1 MSTKKLLSGI
11 RKADELFSLFED
23 GDVVAV
29 GLSGGKDSTML
40 LEALCDYRFLLESE
54 YGIEISLLGI
64 HIDLGFGE
72 EDLSPLFVHFRQKG
86 IPVHVVKTSISG
98 ILKQRAEDGKI
109 SCSLCALLRR
119 GAFIDEAA
127 SLGVTKAAYGHS
139 ADDAIETLFLN
150 MIHSGKEETF
160 EPKMTYE
167 DKKITFIRP
176 FYLTYEKDIRRA
188 LKQSGLQACRSGCP
202 NDAGSGRNEIRKG
215 LSSLYHRYPHARENF
230 FRIIL
235 EKQKGTKR

>member
-1 MSTKKLLSGI
+1 MKKLLSGI

-23 GDVVAV
+23 GDLVAV

-40 LEALCDYRFLLESE
+40 LEALYDYRFLLESE
-54 YGIEISLLGI
+54 YGISVSLIGI

-72 EDLSPLFVHFRQKG
+72 EDLSPLFEHFRSRG
-86 IPVHVVKTSISG
+86 IPVHVVKTSISQ
-98 ILKQRAEDGKI
+98 ILKERSVDGKI

-119 GAFIDEAA
+119 GAFIDEAV
-127 SLGVTKAAYGHS
+127 SLGASKAAYGHS

-176 FYLTYEKDIRRA
+176 FYLTYEKDI
-188 LKQSGLQACRSGCP
+188 LKAMRKSGLSAYRSGCP
-202 NDAGSGRNEIRKG
+202 NDSGSGRSEVRSG
-215 LSSLYHRYPHARENF
+215 LSSLYRRYPQARENL
-230 FRIIL
+230 FRIVL
-235 EKQKGTKR
+235 EKQKGEHR